1 MKGRVRTPVWVFGAY
16 AVLLFTATHY
26 PNLQVPGPVPRTDL
40 FVHVGA
46 FGSWM
51 LAASWCAWFG
61 PATSM
66 RNVVRTW
73 FIAVLYAGFD
83 EGLQAIPALHRTCAW
98 DDFGANVL
106 GITLAGAALWFAGK
120 LRRCR

>member
-1 MKGRVRTPVWVFGAY
+1 MRTPVRVFGAY

-46 FGSWM
+46 FGCWM

-73 FIAVLYAGFD
+73 FIAVVYAGFD

-106 GITLAGAALWFAGK
+106 GITLAGAAFWFVGK
-120 LRRCR
+120 LRRCH